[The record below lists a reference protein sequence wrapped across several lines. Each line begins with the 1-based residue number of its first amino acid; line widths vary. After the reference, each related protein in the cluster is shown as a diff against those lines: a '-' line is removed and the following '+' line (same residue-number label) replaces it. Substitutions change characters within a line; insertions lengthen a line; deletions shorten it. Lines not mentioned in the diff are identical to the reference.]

1 MYLFQYDI
9 ISNIQPAIKV
19 VYYDNELGMDS
30 SIDSSAG
37 HHSFNCENKLSRGAE
52 ILGKIRAHLLN
63 AGILF
68 FEIKM
73 HNITHKYFQICFVL
87 SLMLTCLQQIFF

>member
-1 MYLFQYDI
+1 MSGIHSQLLTSFLTIICHCIFMKKMYLFQYDI

-19 VYYDNELGMDS
+19 VYYDNELGMDG
-30 SIDSSAG
+30 SIDSSVG

-63 AGILF
+63 VGYSKFHFL
-68 FEIKM
+68 K
-73 HNITHKYFQICFVL
+73 
-87 SLMLTCLQQIFF
+87 